1 MRKSAVTRDGKH
13 KCLLCGHITP
23 TYEGIKSHRR
33 RHHSESEME
42 VEKRPSPSATLRIEP
57 DDKSIGD
64 LDWDELEVPVDE
76 TKVLQRVLR
85 DAGMLARVD
94 AVTRHFMNHSNLD
107 DIPYLDSLIRSSGAS
122 VPVTK
127 FALLGWADHRR
138 GGHEWVNAKYPEQ
151 AMTLESAEKI
161 AEKKAA
167 EQPKEEESPF
177 KTMKNFFKELMEMQQ
192 SMMMMDYMDHLRAKG
207 LFMTPTSQAVN
218 LNKKPKE
225 EPKLRD
231 IDGQF
236 VKMTEA
242 EFADYLM
249 KQQYFKL
256 QKEKMEQDSKIR
268 LAQEDKK
275 KESEKLPLRLED
287 GRIVTVPSD
296 QVDKYL
302 FMLKSTAPDQ
312 KKDLC
317 ELISSQEKIRQE
329 MERAHQQQM
338 QQLVCAILSFNDG

>member
-1 MRKSAVTRDGKH
+1 V
-13 KCLLCGHITP
+13 
-23 TYEGIKSHRR
+23 
-33 RHHSESEME
+33 
-42 VEKRPSPSATLRIEP
+42 
-57 DDKSIGD
+57 
-64 LDWDELEVPVDE
+64 
-76 TKVLQRVLR
+76 
-85 DAGMLARVD
+85 
-94 AVTRHFMNHSNLD
+94 
-107 DIPYLDSLIRSSGAS
+107 
-122 VPVTK
+122 
-127 FALLGWADHRR
+127 
-138 GGHEWVNAKYPEQ
+138 
-151 AMTLESAEKI
+151 
-161 AEKKAA
+161 
-167 EQPKEEESPF
+167 
-177 KTMKNFFKELMEMQQ
+177 
-192 SMMMMDYMDHLRAKG
+192 MMMEYMKQATG
-207 LFMTPTSQAVN
+207 QAVN

-249 KQQYFKL
+249 GQQYFKL

-287 GRIVTVPSD
+287 GTIVNVPSD

-312 KKDLC
+312 KKDLY
-317 ELISSQEKIRQE
+317 ELMREQEKIRQE

-338 QQLVCAILSFNDG
+338 QQLACAILSFNDG